1 MAKKRLKLIMAGGN
15 KALVNSVEFSE
26 DDIKRPSEIINNLK
40 INSKDII
47 LGVTASGNTPFT
59 CKVLEEAT
67 KLNALTIAITN
78 NPNGKILNYANYNV
92 VLDTKG
98 ELIAGST
105 RMKAGTSQ
113 KICLNLIST
122 MLMVKLG
129 KVKNGHMTNMVPTN
143 RKLIDR
149 EKRIKKILLI

>member
-1 MAKKRLKLIMAGGN
+1 M
-15 KALVNSVEFSE
+15 NSVEFSE

-47 LGVTASGNTPFT
+47 LGITASGNTPFT

-67 KLNALTIAITN
+67 KLDALTIAITN
-78 NPNGKILNYANYNV
+78 NPNGKILNYANYNI

-113 KICLNLIST
+113 KICLKLIST
-122 MLMVKLG
+122 M
-129 KVKNGHMTNMVPTN
+129 
-143 RKLIDR
+143 
-149 EKRIKKILLI
+149 

>member
-1 MAKKRLKLIMAGGN
+1 MVLNFYQLLDGQKEDQKLIMAGGN
-15 KALVNSVEFSE
+15 KALLNSVEFSE
-26 DDIKRPSEIINNLK
+26 DDIKRPLEIINNLK

-47 LGVTASGNTPFT
+47 LGITASGNTPFT

-67 KLNALTIAITN
+67 KLDALTIAITN
-78 NPNGKILNYANYNV
+78 NPNGKILNYANYNI

-113 KICLNLIST
+113 KNLFKFNFYN
-122 MLMVKLG
+122 V
-129 KVKNGHMTNMVPTN
+129 NG
-143 RKLIDR
+143 
-149 EKRIKKILLI
+149 

>member
-1 MAKKRLKLIMAGGN
+1 MK
-15 KALVNSVEFSE
+15 V
-26 DDIKRPSEIINNLK
+26 
-40 INSKDII
+40 NSKDVI

-67 KLNALTIAITN
+67 KLNSLTIAVTN
-78 NPNGKILNYANYNV
+78 NPNGNILNYANYKI
-92 VLDTKG
+92 VLDTRG

-122 MLMVKLG
+122 MVMVKLG
-129 KVKNGHMTNMVPTN
+129 KVKNGYMTNMIPTN
-143 RKLIDR
+143 KKLIER
-149 EKRIKKILLI
+149 QKRIENILHFIDIN